1 MSTTN
6 EKNTGDLDPMS
17 LDAIEA
23 ELKKF
28 ELDERK
34 RLGLP
39 VENAQHW
46 FDAVPRTFTRDQ
58 REHTTILVSG
68 LTMAHDLF
76 IQSALRGIG
85 YKVMAMD
92 TPDNDALQFG
102 REYGNRGQCNPTYF
116 TVGNLVKYLDNL
128 RDQGMKKEDI
138 VKNHVFITAGA
149 CGPCRFGTYVTEYRK
164 ALRDSGFDGFRVLLF
179 QQTGGLKQ
187 ATGDGVGLE
196 MNPQFFWGV
205 VRAILIGDCLNALGY
220 RIRPYEVEPG
230 AGDRA
235 LETSKRII
243 AQAFEHNTSLVVA
256 LYKVRREL
264 GKVKVDRTRPK
275 PRVGIIGEFW
285 AMTTEG
291 DGNYGL
297 QRFLEAEGAEP
308 DIQIVTSWLLYMIW
322 QGRFDTS
329 ARANLRGVDKSV
341 ADGKGGSKF
350 SLKGVDVRKRIATL
364 WAGEKVLRG
373 LFQTFAKAM
382 GLNDFHLPDMDQIAE
397 VSHAFYDNNLRG
409 GEGHMEI
416 GKLIQNVAY
425 SKVNM
430 TLSVKPFGCM
440 PSSSVSDGI
449 QSFITELYPQGIF
462 LPIETNG
469 DGAVNVYSRVQMQL
483 FKAKQLAQK
492 EVDRALADVGMTIEE
507 VRAYLDKHPSMM
519 SPFHRSPHKAGCTSA
534 DLVYEVGA
542 RSKRFSFL
550 KERVVAMVSGKATK
564 THEEAHVKLLEVA
577 RNAAAKTRK
586 KNSVVS
592 IAPEIDPEDQA
603 APPIPAGKKSLRV
616 VN

>member
-6 EKNTGDLDPMS
+6 EKNTELDAMS
-17 LDAIEA
+17 LEAIEA

-28 ELDERK
+28 ETEERK

-39 VENAQHW
+39 VETAQHW
-46 FDAVPRTFTRDQ
+46 FDAVPREFTREQ

-76 IQSALRGIG
+76 IQAALRGIG
-85 YKVMAMD
+85 YKVLALD
-92 TPDNDALQFG
+92 VPDNDALQYG

-116 TVGNLVKYLDNL
+116 TVGNLVKYLDGL
-128 RDQGMKKEDI
+128 RDQGKSKEEI

-196 MNPQFFWGV
+196 MNPTFFWAV
-205 VRAILIGDCLNALGY
+205 IRAILIGDSLNALGY
-220 RIRPYEVEPG
+220 RIRPYEVVPG
-230 AGDRA
+230 SADRA
-235 LETSKRII
+235 LEVSKRII
-243 AQAFEHNTSLVVA
+243 SEAFENNTSLPLA
-256 LYKVRREL
+256 LYKARREL

-308 DIQIVTSWLLYMIW
+308 DIQLVIAWLLYMVW
-322 QGRFDTS
+322 QGRYDT
-329 ARANLRGVDKSV
+329 AQRANLRGVDK
-341 ADGKGGSKF
+341 AKDEHGGSKF
-350 SLKGVDVRKRIATL
+350 SLKGVDVRKRMASL

-373 LFQTFAKAM
+373 LFTTFAKAL
-382 GLNDFHLPDMDQIAE
+382 GLNDYHLPDMQQIAE

-440 PSSSVSDGI
+440 PSSSVSDGV

-492 EVDRALADVGMTIEE
+492 ELDKALADVGMTIEE
-507 VRAYLDKHPSMM
+507 VRAYLHKHPSMM
-519 SPFHRSPHKAGCTSA
+519 HPFHRSPHMAGCTAA

-542 RSKRFSFL
+542 RKNRFAYL
-550 KERVVAMVSGKATK
+550 KNKVVAAVTGKTEK
-564 THEEAHVKLLEVA
+564 QHEEAHIKLLA
-577 RNAAAKTRK
+577 IAKNAAAKTRK

-592 IAPEIDPEDQA
+592 VAPEVDPDDQA
-603 APPIPAGKKSLRV
+603 APPIPAGRKSLRV